1 MGIRLDIDLDA
12 DGNHT
17 FTWHRS
23 NETGA
28 LEVPEALLHHWQA
41 ERDAFIEAQARW
53 QQVIQEIEDFLVDYG
68 LACRHMPKKQR
79 RERPPQP
86 SASVA

>member
-17 FTWHRS
+17 FTWRRS
-23 NETGA
+23 DDAGA
-28 LEVPEALLHHWQA
+28 LEVPEALLRRWQA
-41 ERDAFIEAQARW
+41 ERDAFTEAHARW
-53 QQVIQEIEDFLVDYG
+53 QRVMQEIEDFLVDYRPAG
-68 LACRHMPKKQR
+68 RPVKRKPR

-86 SASVA
+86 SASV